1 MPTCPSC
8 AGDIREQAALR
19 CPYCG
24 VLLEATETRLPAT
37 ETASDLPEA
46 GSTMARVDVEP
57 GPLDGARFPPGRLFA
72 ARFRI
77 VSLLG
82 RGAMGEVY
90 RAEDLKLGQA
100 VALKLLSPRAARGA
114 GSLARFASEVR
125 LARDILH
132 PNVCRVFDIGEADG
146 WHYLSMEYVDGETLA
161 SVRHR
166 IGRLPPE
173 KALDVARQLCAGI
186 GAAHAHGVLHRDL
199 KPSNIMLDGRGR
211 VRIMDFGLAMR
222 AGDRVEE
229 IAGTPAYMAPEQL
242 AGAVATERTDLY
254 ALGLVLYEIFTGARV
269 FETHTIAG
277 RAGAPLNPRT
287 LSCAV
292 DVDPAT
298 AAIVRACLSVE
309 PAARPPT
316 AARVGASLPGG
327 DTITAALAEG
337 RVLPPDIVA
346 SAHAPGAMSLPL
358 AVAVLAS
365 ILVGVLMVATWGG
378 RLTITPAE
386 LPKPPEALAERALQ
400 ILAAVGHGTHSTD
413 RAYWF
418 DSPARRAEGRALGF
432 AYRTS
437 PEHLVPQ
444 NFFHFVT
451 SSDPPMD
458 VTGMATVHLDLHGR
472 LRSLARIPISANPT
486 NDAPPWPRLFA
497 EAGLAIDDFD
507 VTTGGRRPL
516 VAHDTVLR
524 WRPRQQRGSSIEVS
538 AATLSG
544 HGVYFDVADTAF
556 HEVPRPGV
564 LSRRQ
569 GRASEVILWMF
580 TIVIFGATMAM
591 VRRNLRAGEGDLQ
604 GARRL
609 ALLVIS
615 GGLLSATLFAHHVPN
630 LIAELTLVLTL
641 CGWMLLWGG
650 FSWLSYVAFEP
661 HVRRL
666 WPRTLVSWT
675 RVLEGRVRDP
685 LVGRDVLVGVLA
697 GVLVTGASALR
708 VTIDNVTTTDALV
721 AQGIDALRSV
731 RHLWSRVIFYSL
743 DGLQFALGGFFM
755 LLFMRL
761 LLRRTWLAAVVLTA
775 LNAPIVESGWTSAG
789 VLQAVAATTLFF
801 VVVLRIGL
809 LAGVTMSMTGWLLTR
824 IPLTL
829 DFNAWYAGS
838 SAMVLLVVVASA
850 IWAFS
855 EATRRRARQTSRR
868 VEWHASWDPS
878 SPA

>member
-24 VLLEATETRLPAT
+24 VLLDATETRPPAT
-37 ETASDLPEA
+37 ETATAPPESEA
-46 GSTMARVDVEP
+46 VRVAVEP
-57 GPLDGARFPPGRLFA
+57 GPLDGARFAPGRLFA

-90 RAEDLKLGQA
+90 RAEDLKLGQP
-100 VALKLLSPRAARGA
+100 VALKLLSARAARGV
-114 GSLARFASEVR
+114 GSLARFVSEVR
-125 LARDILH
+125 LARDIQH

-161 SVRHR
+161 SVRQR

-173 KALDVARQLCAGI
+173 KALDVARQLCAGV

-222 AGDRVEE
+222 AGDQVEE

-242 AGAVATERTDLY
+242 TGAVATERTDLF
-254 ALGLVLYEIFTGARV
+254 ALGLVLYEVFTGARV
-269 FETHTIAG
+269 FQTNTLAG
-277 RAGAPLNPRT
+277 RAGAQLNPRA
-287 LSCAV
+287 LSFPSEV
-292 DVDPAT
+292 DAAT

-309 PAARPPT
+309 PEARPAT
-316 AARVGASLPGG
+316 TARVTASLPGG
-327 DTITAALAEG
+327 DAITAALAEG
-337 RVLPPDIVA
+337 RVLPADIVA
-346 SAHAPGAMSLPL
+346 SAAATGVMSLPL

-365 ILVGVLMVATWGG
+365 ILVGVLMLAGWGG
-378 RLTITPAE
+378 RLNVAAAE

-400 ILAAVGHGTHSTD
+400 ILAAIGHATHAED

-418 DSPARRAEGRALGF
+418 DSPTRRAEGRALGF

-437 PEHLVPQ
+437 PGHLIPQ

-451 SSDPPMD
+451 ATDPPLE

-472 LRSLARIPISANPT
+472 LRSLARVPILTNPT
-486 NDAPPWPRLFA
+486 NAPPWPRLFA
-497 EAGLAIDDFD
+497 EAGLAIEDFD
-507 VTTGGRRPL
+507 VTTAGQRPL

-524 WRPRQQRGSSIEVS
+524 WRPRLRQASSIEVS
-538 AATLSG
+538 AASLSG
-544 HGVYFDVADTAF
+544 HGVYFDVADTALEEGPS
-556 HEVPRPGV
+556 HTV

-569 GRASEVILWMF
+569 GPAAEVMLWLF
-580 TIVIFGATMAM
+580 IIIIFGATMAM

-609 ALLVIS
+609 VLLVVS
-615 GGLLSATLFAHHVPN
+615 SGLLSTALFAHHVPN
-630 LIAELTLVLTL
+630 LSVELTLFLAV

-650 FSWLSYVAFEP
+650 FCWLAYVAFEP

-697 GVLVTGASALR
+697 GVLVIGATALR
-708 VTIDNVTTTDALV
+708 LAVDSVTVPDAL
-721 AQGIDALRSV
+721 AAHSIDALRSV
-731 RHLWSRVIFYSL
+731 RHLWSRMIFYSL
-743 DGLQFALGGFFM
+743 DGLQFAIGGFFM

-761 LLRRTWLAAVVLTA
+761 LLRKTWLAAVVLIA
-775 LNAPIVESGWTSAG
+775 LYIPILESGWTPVG
-789 VLQAVAATTLFF
+789 VLQAVAVTTLFF
-801 VVVLRIGL
+801 VVVLRLGL
-809 LAGVTMSMTGWLLTR
+809 LAGVTMSATAGLLGR

-829 DFNAWYAGS
+829 DFNAWYFGS
-838 SAMVLLVVVASA
+838 SAMVLLVVLGSA

-855 EATRRRARQTSRR
+855 EATGRRAHRTP
-868 VEWHASWDPS
+868 PS
-878 SPA
+878 AGVTAPRDRTHRS